1 MIFEKYLLE
10 ICLYIVNLI
19 HLKVIQK
26 LIKINLVIILPATL
40 YKSNLKSLKARTN
53 NKHIKKFSHFE
64 FSKILVLKVTYNKIG
79 LLK

>member
-26 LIKINLVIILPATL
+26 LIKINLVIISPL

-64 FSKILVLKVTYNKIG
+64 FSKILVLKSYI
-79 LLK
+79 